1 MELYAKGQLSYLIL
15 TCLQDRDFYGLDII
29 SEISSRSNGKINL
42 KKPSVYSNL
51 TRMEK
56 QGYVSSYLQSSDFG
70 PNRKYYSL
78 TDKGRGFYQELK
90 AYFDYNNI
98 DVFRDFN
105 DIDVVSDNFLNS
117 YDKEVT
123 AVITEVQGQSLNS
136 VNLHNESQT
145 LESSV
150 NETDNINEI
159 ENEEQDD
166 FFDFSSLEEEQKSDE
181 IYTQVS
187 NNAVK
192 TVNEIASE
200 NELQANNE
208 EFNTYSD
215 AQELHDETNDNSDF
229 NKETET
235 LVLTQSEDLN
245 SEHILQEASPA
256 QFKDN
261 NENEQRADDARF
273 LIREEIEEKSE
284 NIDEGIIAANKSFSM
299 SEAEIDIKEENL
311 QSEISVKQ
319 DDAVFLPN
327 ENVDEYNK
335 RLFDISKDINKIKRK
350 RSFAEDQ
357 ISIAATD
364 PLPIANEKKKANIEE
379 FKNSLLENK
388 NRYTYNNIN
397 FETRSNLN
405 SLVTKS
411 EEKKPLKE
419 EKKEVKDDAVLVTGH
434 LTPDDVG
441 QAKKI
446 APPRIKIVSENTK
459 DTRLPAPKRDTNVD
473 PSHRE
478 ILNRLYSKTK
488 DSASVEAR
496 PDAIYDYNDLK
507 DFYESQSISFNVYHK
522 SAESKKHNTNLIYLA
537 ISISTLLISLLCSTL
552 LYVIFLKTGM
562 LNANTNFMF
571 ILLPALLIFDVALK
585 AYNYKTYTSWL
596 PSKLSPQWKIWCFYF
611 LVSCIVVG
619 LNLICGIATKEFS
632 LFATTLILPLILAFV
647 LIPFRYY
654 FKRIVL
660 VKYWK

>member
-145 LESSV
+145 LESSE
-150 NETDNINEI
+150 NKNDNINEI

-181 IYTQVS
+181 IYTQAS

-192 TVNEIASE
+192 TVDEIASE

-208 EFNTYSD
+208 VFNTNSD
-215 AQELHDETNDNSDF
+215 AQARHDETIDNSDF

-235 LVLTQSEDLN
+235 IELTQSNVVN
-245 SEHILQEASPA
+245 SENILKEASPA
-256 QFKDN
+256 QFDDN
-261 NENEQRADDARF
+261 HENEQRFDDARF
-273 LIREEIEEKSE
+273 LIREEVEEKDQ
-284 NIDEGIIAANKSFSM
+284 NIDEEIIVANKSFSM
-299 SEAEIDIKEENL
+299 SEVEIDTKDENSK
-311 QSEISVKQ
+311 SEISVKQ

-335 RLFDISKDINKIKRK
+335 RLFDISKD
-350 RSFAEDQ
+350 Q
-357 ISIAATD
+357 ISIAATE

-388 NRYTYNNIN
+388 NRYIYNNIN

-632 LFATTLILPLILAFV
+632 LFATSLILPLVLAFV

>member
-145 LESSV
+145 LESNV
-150 NETDNINEI
+150 NKTDNINEI

-181 IYTQVS
+181 AYTQV
-187 NNAVK
+187 NNTVK
-192 TVNEIASE
+192 TVDEIASE

-208 EFNTYSD
+208 AFNTYSD
-215 AQELHDETNDNSDF
+215 VQERHDETIDNSNLNKERETSEFLQSDVVNNDN
-229 NKETET
+229 
-235 LVLTQSEDLN
+235 
-245 SEHILQEASPA
+245 ILQEASPA

-261 NENEQRADDARF
+261 HENEQRADDARF
-273 LIREEIEEKSE
+273 LIREEVEDKYE

-299 SEAEIDIKEENL
+299 SEAEIDTKEENL

-632 LFATTLILPLILAFV
+632 LFATTLILPLTLAFV